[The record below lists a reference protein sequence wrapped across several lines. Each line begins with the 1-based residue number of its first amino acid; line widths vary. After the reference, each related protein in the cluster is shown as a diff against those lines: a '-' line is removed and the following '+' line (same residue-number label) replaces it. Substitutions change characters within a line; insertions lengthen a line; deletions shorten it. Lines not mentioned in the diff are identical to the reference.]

1 MERDMTMNLQLFAA
15 DDAAGSG
22 EAQSDSQNTQE
33 QTSQQETHAEEQQER
48 RYTQAEVDRIVAQR
62 LARQQRGEEQRINA
76 AREEARSEAE
86 RLASMSAEQRAQ
98 HEREQADNA
107 MRERENA
114 IVQRER
120 EVTRRE
126 LRSEAIS
133 TLASR
138 GLPTELE
145 SLLDYSSA
153 DACNASIE
161 TAEKAFRQAV
171 QTGIDARLKASGVT
185 LHAASSSGKPDYSK
199 MSDEEY
205 YALTLKKQK

>member
-98 HEREQADNA
+98 HEREQAANA
-107 MRERENA
+107 IRERENA
-114 IVQRER
+114 IAQRER

-126 LRSEAIS
+126 LRNEAIS
-133 TLASR
+133 TLTAR

-161 TAEKAFRQAV
+161 TAEKAFRHAV

-185 LHAASSSGKPDYSK
+185 LHTSTGGKPDYSK

-205 YALTLKKQK
+205 YAETLKKQK